1 MIGSASSRGH
11 SRLGP
16 WIRRRI
22 RVGPEGSGHLVG
34 VLALLCLF
42 AYGVLIA
49 NASFEVL
56 PDYPTGLRTFGLIG
70 WLLWVGSYVW
80 SMSCVLRGRRHIRS
94 TQVVALAGL
103 VWAVV
108 LFVVMGP
115 PFAAP
120 PDLSIAVM
128 LLCLSGRARGVLTVL
143 FGLVICGLTAR
154 YFTVVEDARKALL
167 EFGLTALIFYAI
179 PRLVIFAGEL
189 EETRSELA
197 QLAVS
202 EQRLRWARDLHDTLG
217 HGLSV
222 VVLKL
227 ELVERLSAKDP
238 ERAIG
243 ELRDARELLRGSI
256 GEMQTV
262 VAGMRDV
269 SLRGEIA
276 NACTILNSTGV
287 RTTVDITP
295 VVLDNAVAEALAWI
309 VREGSTN
316 VLRHSDSTHCAITL
330 VVEHGRAILTVANDG
345 PAIKVTRAPSGGH
358 GIRGMR
364 ERLNSLGGRLTA
376 KALRDGGFVLEAT
389 VPLPPEKADEAAVQP
404 VTAPGVDPVTALS
417 AVRSTSATAP
427 TAPPAEVEP

>member
-1 MIGSASSRGH
+1 MNAVGTAPSGGAPHWSGR
-11 SRLGP
+11 R
-16 WIRRRI
+16 WFRRRI
-22 RVGPEGSGHLVG
+22 GVGPEGSGHLVG
-34 VLALLCLF
+34 ILALIGLA
-42 AYGVLIA
+42 AYGALVADQSI
-49 NASFEVL
+49 EVL
-56 PDYPTGLRTFGLIG
+56 HFYPTAALRDFGLIG
-70 WLLWVGSYVW
+70 WLLWVGSFVW
-80 SMSCVLRGRRHIRS
+80 SMAWVLRGRRHARV
-94 TQVVALAGL
+94 TQAVSIAGL
-103 VWAVV
+103 AWTLV
-108 LFVVMGP
+108 LMIVLGGP
-115 PFAAP
+115 FSAP
-120 PDLSIAVM
+120 PALSFAVM
-128 LLCLSGRARGVLTVL
+128 LLCLTGRARGIITAVTLLVFPALTVED
-143 FGLVICGLTAR
+143 FP
-154 YFTVVEDARKALL
+154 VVADVRKVVLSFA
-167 EFGLTALIFYAI
+167 LTALIFYAI
-179 PRLVIFAGEL
+179 PRLVIFSGEL

-227 ELVERLSAKDP
+227 ELVERLSGKNP

-243 ELRDARELLRGSI
+243 ELRDARELLRESI

-276 NACTILNSTGV
+276 NACTILNSAGV

-316 VLRHSDSTHCAITL
+316 VLRHSDSTQCDITL
-330 VVEHGRAILTVANDG
+330 RVDRGRAVLTVANDG

-376 KALRDGGFVLEAT
+376 KSEKDGGFVLEAS
-389 VPLPPEKADEAAVQP
+389 VPLPAEPVDASTVQP
-404 VTAPGVDPVTALS
+404 VTAPGVE
-417 AVRSTSATAP
+417 AVPATAE
-427 TAPPAEVEP
+427 AEQ

>member
-1 MIGSASSRGH
+1 VRGIGA
-11 SRLGP
+11 
-16 WIRRRI
+16 I
-22 RVGPEGSGHLVG
+22 
-34 VLALLCLF
+34 ALLLV
-42 AYGVLIA
+42 Y
-49 NASFEVL
+49 
-56 PDYPTGLRTFGLIG
+56 FGLTMRDFTAVADIRKS
-70 WLLWVGSYVW
+70 LLN
-80 SMSCVLRGRRHIRS
+80 
-94 TQVVALAGL
+94 
-103 VWAVV
+103 
-108 LFVVMGP
+108 
-115 PFAAP
+115 
-120 PDLSIAVM
+120 
-128 LLCLSGRARGVLTVL
+128 
-143 FGLVICGLTAR
+143 
-154 YFTVVEDARKALL
+154 
-167 EFGLTALIFYAI
+167 FGLTALIFYSI

-189 EETRSELA
+189 EDTRSELA

-227 ELVERLSAKDP
+227 ELVERLSGKNL

-243 ELRDARELLRGSI
+243 ELRDARTLLRDSI

-276 NACTILNSTGV
+276 NACTILNSAGV
-287 RTTVDITP
+287 NTMTDIAP

-316 VLRHSDSTHCAITL
+316 VLRHSDSTHCDISL
-330 VVEHGRAILTVANDG
+330 RVDHGRAVLKVANDG

-376 KALRDGGFVLEAT
+376 KSEKDGGFVLEAS
-389 VPLPPEKADEAAVQP
+389 VPLPTQANGTDQSLVVDQSP
-404 VTAPGVDPVTALS
+404 VEVD
-417 AVRSTSATAP
+417 R
-427 TAPPAEVEP
+427 

>member
-1 MIGSASSRGH
+1 MSALGTVSSGGARHRSG
-11 SRLGP
+11 
-16 WIRRRI
+16 RRWFSHRI
-22 RVGPEGSGHLVG
+22 SVGPAGSGHLVG
-34 VLALLCLF
+34 ILALVCIA
-42 AYGVLIA
+42 AYCVLIA
-49 NASFEVL
+49 SQSIEVVHL
-56 PDYPTGLRTFGLIG
+56 YPTMAQRDFGLIG
-70 WLLWVGSYVW
+70 WLAWGGTYVW
-80 SMSCVLRGRRHIRS
+80 SIIQVLRGHRHELV
-94 TQVVALAGL
+94 TQIIAVGGL
-103 VWAVV
+103 VWSVV
-108 LFVVMGP
+108 LMIVMGA
-115 PFAAP
+115 PFAALP
-120 PDLSIAVM
+120 GLSFAAM
-128 LLCLSGRARGVLTVL
+128 LLCLTGRARGVGTGVSL
-143 FGLVICGLTAR
+143 LV
-154 YFTVVEDARKALL
+154 Y
-167 EFGLTALIFYAI
+167 FGLTTREFSAVADVRKAVLEFALTSLIFYAI

-227 ELVERLSAKDP
+227 ELVERLSAKNP

-276 NACTILNSTGV
+276 NACTILSSAGV
-287 RTTVDITP
+287 STTVDITP

-316 VLRHSDSTHCAITL
+316 VLRHSDSTHCAIAL
-330 VVEHGRAILTVANDG
+330 RVNRGRAVLTVVNDG

-376 KALRDGGFVLEAT
+376 KSERDGGFALEAN
-389 VPLPPEKADEAAVQP
+389 VPLPAEPADASTVQP
-404 VTAPGVDPVTALS
+404 VSAPGIEQVPASVT
-417 AVRSTSATAP
+417 TAGSSVSE
-427 TAPPAEVEP
+427 ADQ

>member
-1 MIGSASSRGH
+1 M
-11 SRLGP
+11 GP

-34 VLALLCLF
+34 VGALLCLA
-42 AYGVLIA
+42 AYAVVIV
-49 NASFEVL
+49 NISFEFV
-56 PDYPTGLRTFGLIG
+56 PQYPTEALRTFGLVG
-70 WLLWVGSYVW
+70 WLLWAGSYVW
-80 SMSCVLRGRRHIRS
+80 SMACVLRGRRHVRS
-94 TQVVALAGL
+94 TQIVAIAGM
-103 VWAVV
+103 VWSVV

-115 PFAAP
+115 PFAAL
-120 PDLSIAVM
+120 PDLSFAVM
-128 LLCLSGRARGVLTVL
+128 LLCLSGRARGILTLVVV
-143 FGLVICGLTAR
+143 LVICGLSVREFPVLA
-154 YFTVVEDARKALL
+154 DARKALL
-167 EFGLTALIFYAI
+167 EFAVTSLIFYAI

-189 EETRSELA
+189 EDTRSELA

-227 ELVERLSAKDP
+227 ELVERLSAKNP

-256 GEMQTV
+256 GEMQNV

-276 NACTILNSTGV
+276 NACTILNSAGV
-287 RTTVDITP
+287 STSVDVPP

-316 VLRHSDSTHCAITL
+316 VLRHNDSTHCDITL
-330 VVEHGRAILTVANDG
+330 RVDDGRAVLTVTNDG
-345 PAIKVTRAPSGGH
+345 PTIKTTHAPSGGH

-376 KALRDGGFVLEAT
+376 KAMGNGGFVLEAT
-389 VPLPPEKADEAAVQP
+389 VPVPPVRSDDAAGQP

-417 AVRSTSATAP
+417 PTPAAP
-427 TAPPAEVEP
+427 RAEADR